1 MTRHVDVKVKRKS
14 VPPEHVQVEE
24 GVLILLS
31 LLEKMKIRLYY
42 MLIYQLVPYCM
53 TESALQE
60 K

>member
-1 MTRHVDVKVKRKS
+1 MHK
-14 VPPEHVQVEE
+14 VEE

-42 MLIYQLVPYCM
+42 ILIYQLVPYCM